1 MTEEAEFVTIARVAK
16 TQGRRGEVAAA
27 LLTDFPE
34 LFETRRKLFAL
45 SGTTGSAGQSAKAD
59 APRRQLELEEH
70 WFHKGM
76 VVLKFAGV
84 DSISDAEAL
93 VGSEIQVPQSERATL
108 GNGEFFV
115 SDLVGCTV
123 TDSASEIGRVI
134 GRIKDVQFGSGE
146 APLLVIEGGVISGKK
161 EYLVPFAAAYIEK
174 IALEQKRLEMKL
186 PEGLLELDAGTL
198 GGTDDLVTRD
208 RIHPRREKLRS
219 VIGVPAR
226 VQGDECF
233 LDEILR
239 ILRTRSSATKELL

>member
-16 TQGRRGEVAAA
+16 TQGRHGEVAAT

-45 SGTTGSAGQSAKAD
+45 CDSARAGQGSAAE
-59 APRRQLELEEH
+59 RRQLDLDEH

-84 DSISDAEAL
+84 ESISDAEML
-93 VGSEIQVPQSERATL
+93 VGSEIQIPRSERAAL
-108 GNGEFFV
+108 GSDEFYV
-115 SDLVGCTV
+115 SDLAGCTV
-123 TDSASEIGRVI
+123 TDSGREI

-146 APLLVIEGGVISGKK
+146 APLLVIEGEK

-186 PEGLLELDAGTL
+186 PEGLLELDAPL
-198 GGTDDLVTRD
+198 NQE
-208 RIHPRREKLRS
+208 EKQRQHEKS
-219 VIGVPAR
+219 
-226 VQGDECF
+226 
-233 LDEILR
+233 
-239 ILRTRSSATKELL
+239 

>member
-16 TQGRRGEVAAA
+16 TQGRHGEVAAT

-45 SGTTGSAGQSAKAD
+45 GDSRKQGGAAE
-59 APRRQLELEEH
+59 PNRRELELDEH

-84 DSISDAEAL
+84 DSISEAETL
-93 VGSEIQVPQSERATL
+93 VGSEIQIPRSERAAL
-108 GNGEFFV
+108 GSDEFYV
-115 SDLVGCTV
+115 SDLAGCTV
-123 TDSASEIGRVI
+123 TDSGREI

-146 APLLVIEGGVISGKK
+146 APLLVIEGEK

-186 PEGLLELDAGTL
+186 PEGLLELDAPL
-198 GGTDDLVTRD
+198 NQE
-208 RIHPRREKLRS
+208 EKQRQHEKS
-219 VIGVPAR
+219 
-226 VQGDECF
+226 
-233 LDEILR
+233 
-239 ILRTRSSATKELL
+239 

>member
-1 MTEEAEFVTIARVAK
+1 MVWAALMTEDAEFVTIARVAK

-84 DSISDAEAL
+84 DSISDAETL
-93 VGSEIQVPQSERATL
+93 VGSEIQIPGSERAAL
-108 GNGEFFV
+108 GSDEFYV
-115 SDLVGCTV
+115 SDLAGCTV
-123 TDSASEIGRVI
+123 TDSGREI

-146 APLLVIEGGVISGKK
+146 APLLVIEGEK

-186 PEGLLELDAGTL
+186 PEGLLDLDAPL
-198 GGTDDLVTRD
+198 NQE
-208 RIHPRREKLRS
+208 EKQRQHKKS
-219 VIGVPAR
+219 
-226 VQGDECF
+226 
-233 LDEILR
+233 
-239 ILRTRSSATKELL
+239 

>member
-16 TQGRRGEVAAA
+16 TQGRHGEVAAT

-45 SGTTGSAGQSAKAD
+45 GDRAKQGGA
-59 APRRQLELEEH
+59 AERRQLELDEH

-93 VGSEIQVPQSERATL
+93 VGSEIQIPRSERAAL
-108 GNGEFFV
+108 GNDEFYV
-115 SDLVGCTV
+115 SDLIGCVV
-123 TDSASEIGRVI
+123 TDFGREIGH
-134 GRIKDVQFGSGE
+134 IKDVQFGSGE
-146 APLLVIEGGVISGKK
+146 APLLVIKGEK

-186 PEGLLELDAGTL
+186 PEGLLELDAPL
-198 GGTDDLVTRD
+198 NQE
-208 RIHPRREKLRS
+208 EKQRQHKKS
-219 VIGVPAR
+219 
-226 VQGDECF
+226 
-233 LDEILR
+233 
-239 ILRTRSSATKELL
+239 

>member
-16 TQGRRGEVAAA
+16 TQGRHGEVAAT

-45 SGTTGSAGQSAKAD
+45 GDSGRTKQSGAAE
-59 APRRQLELEEH
+59 RRRLDLDEH

-84 DSISDAEAL
+84 DSISDAETL
-93 VGSEIQVPQSERATL
+93 VGNEIQIPRSERATL
-108 GNGEFFV
+108 GSDEFYV
-115 SDLVGCTV
+115 SDLIGCTV
-123 TDSASEIGRVI
+123 TDSGREI

-146 APLLVIEGGVISGKK
+146 APLLVIEGEK

-186 PEGLLELDAGTL
+186 PEGLLELDAPL
-198 GGTDDLVTRD
+198 NQE
-208 RIHPRREKLRS
+208 EKQRQHEKS
-219 VIGVPAR
+219 
-226 VQGDECF
+226 
-233 LDEILR
+233 
-239 ILRTRSSATKELL
+239 

>member
-16 TQGRRGEVAAA
+16 TQGRHGEVAAT

-45 SGTTGSAGQSAKAD
+45 GDSGRAGQGD
-59 APRRQLELEEH
+59 AVDPDRRKLELEEH

-84 DSISDAEAL
+84 DSISDAETL
-93 VGSEIQVPQSERATL
+93 VGSEIQIPRSERAAL
-108 GNGEFFV
+108 GGDEFYV

-123 TDSASEIGRVI
+123 SDSGREI

-146 APLLVIEGGVISGKK
+146 APLLVIQGEK

-174 IALEQKRLEMKL
+174 IALEQKRLEMKC
-186 PEGLLELDAGTL
+186 PEGLLELDAPL
-198 GGTDDLVTRD
+198 NQE
-208 RIHPRREKLRS
+208 EKQRQHKKS
-219 VIGVPAR
+219 
-226 VQGDECF
+226 
-233 LDEILR
+233 
-239 ILRTRSSATKELL
+239 